1 MFLQFVPHT
10 SRTPPVLGKLQDVL
24 FLEYVMDFVTCLA
37 YHFMATGIF
46 PAIIVLNMFMQMFE
60 EIGKIMV
67 GWLVGWSQRRCPDRM
82 LSCLWANLVETLV
95 DGRVSHGYP
104 CY

>member
-67 GWLVGWSQRRCPDRM
+67 GWLVGHSGGVPTECSAVCGPIW
-82 LSCLWANLVETLV
+82 LKLWWMV
-95 DGRVSHGYP
+95 G
-104 CY
+104 